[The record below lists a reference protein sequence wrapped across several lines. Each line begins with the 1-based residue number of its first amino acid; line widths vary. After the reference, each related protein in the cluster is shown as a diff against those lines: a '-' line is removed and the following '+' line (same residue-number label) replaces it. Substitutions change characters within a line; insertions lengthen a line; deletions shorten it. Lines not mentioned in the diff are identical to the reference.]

1 MTEHVILYFLIL
13 VCLSCRFESRLGPS
27 KDPSNKGEP
36 SKGESS
42 KTCFPK
48 EEPCL
53 TYVDDKATNRT

>member
-1 MTEHVILYFLIL
+1 M
-13 VCLSCRFESRLGPS
+13 CLSCRFESRLGPS